1 MYTKLKVI
9 KRSEALKLCQKNL
22 LPDTFSLRREER
34 FLQTNVYKIKVIK
47 RSEALKLCQKNL
59 LPDSFSLQITFFFSE
74 RTCYE
79 NYSTSCR
86 PVKMASKTVTRSIHI
101 SLCYAHASSVEAE
114 EEMQMTIML
123 VVIVIHVFI
132 QGINYLKKRLQ
143 HRFFHSL
150 ATVT

>member
-22 LPDTFSLRREER
+22 LP
-34 FLQTNVYKIKVIK
+34 N
-47 RSEALKLCQKNL
+47 
-59 LPDSFSLQITFFFSE
+59 SFSLQITFFF
-74 RTCYE
+74 RTDVIRKLFDIVPTGQDGVE
-79 NYSTSCR
+79 NRDKVYSHH
-86 PVKMASKTVTRSIHI
+86 KFM
-101 SLCYAHASSVEAE
+101 LCHASSGEAE